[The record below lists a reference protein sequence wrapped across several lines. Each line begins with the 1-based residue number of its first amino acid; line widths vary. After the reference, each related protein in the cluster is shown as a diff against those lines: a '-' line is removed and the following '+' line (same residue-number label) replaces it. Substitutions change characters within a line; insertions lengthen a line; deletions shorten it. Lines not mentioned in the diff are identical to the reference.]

1 MFLETFLGFLVV
13 IFIVYFFIG
22 IEMPG
27 ISWFSP
33 GKWSF
38 CASNGKISEFKTCDN
53 KFTWTSCSQKEQEGK
68 VILSEISCFC
78 EWSSNFHQNSGAIC
92 IAGKVKSMKYIKNQN
107 EVCSGQR

>member
-38 CASNGKISEFKTCDN
+38 CATNGKISEFKTCAN

-68 VILSEISCFC
+68 LTLSKISCFFAK
-78 EWSSNFHQNSGAIC
+78 NFVIFAPFLGGFFLMLHS
-92 IAGKVKSMKYIKNQN
+92 
-107 EVCSGQR
+107 

>member
-27 ISWFSP
+27 ISWLSP

-38 CASNGKISEFKTCDN
+38 CATNGKISEFKTCAN
-53 KFTWTSCSQKEQEGK
+53 KFTWTSCSQKEHEGK
-68 VILSEISCFC
+68 LTLSKISCFC
-78 EWSSNFHQNSGAIC
+78 EWRSNSHQNSGAIC
-92 IAGKVKSMKYIKNQN
+92 IADKVSNGKVENKKYHKIK
-107 EVCSGQR
+107 